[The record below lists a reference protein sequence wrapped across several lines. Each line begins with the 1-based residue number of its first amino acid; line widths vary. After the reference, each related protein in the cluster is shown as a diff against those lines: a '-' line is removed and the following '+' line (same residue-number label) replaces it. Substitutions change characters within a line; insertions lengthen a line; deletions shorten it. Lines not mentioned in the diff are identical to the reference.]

1 MANNQQS
8 MTKRPSTSTQET
20 VATTTKGNNRAQF
33 VLKLHEAV
41 NKFIGDIVYW
51 NLAGTAF
58 IVQKPDQF
66 ATIVLPTFCEAKSFS
81 SFERQLHFYSV
92 SNTSTCII
100 FLCSTLINLYFLF
113 LPLANYCLFKKFKRM
128 GVLENEPSGKRFRK
142 GSPKK
147 YQHPNFKK
155 DSTQQELQS
164 ILRTTFPNGNKV
176 VGKKKDKV
184 KSKRQSP
191 YDKKHLLLL
200 RYKNIVRALE
210 EEICVK
216 LQKEQEELALQ
227 KLVLFPI
234 PNKPAKRR
242 KRNSVMSTCSK
253 PTTQQSQLA
262 RLYIP
267 AVSAAA
273 VSSSSSTPP
282 SEVSASS
289 SSSSSSMKRRRDPP
303 PRKSYLD
310 GHPGHEIIVYQQQQQ
325 EERRDATKRPSLP
338 SPSLEAAKT
347 TFEPLHILNRHGSN
361 LNNFTAD
368 VDEMDFDTM
377 IKQINDAQ
385 AEIPSMEDMTD
396 FYFDSGFLADNN
408 FS

>member
-1 MANNQQS
+1 
-8 MTKRPSTSTQET
+8 MTKRPSTSSQET
-20 VATTTKGNNRAQF
+20 VTTTTKGNNRAQF

-191 YDKKHLLLL
+191 YDKKHLQLL
-200 RYKNIVRALE
+200 RYKDIVRALE
-210 EEICVK
+210 EEIRVK
-216 LQKEQEELALQ
+216 LQKQKEQEELALQ
-227 KLVLFPI
+227 NLVLHVFPTEL

-253 PTTQQSQLA
+253 PTAQQSQLA

-267 AVSAAA
+267 AV
-273 VSSSSSTPP
+273 
-282 SEVSASS
+282 
-289 SSSSSSMKRRRDPP
+289 
-303 PRKSYLD
+303 
-310 GHPGHEIIVYQQQQQ
+310 
-325 EERRDATKRPSLP
+325 
-338 SPSLEAAKT
+338 
-347 TFEPLHILNRHGSN
+347 
-361 LNNFTAD
+361 
-368 VDEMDFDTM
+368 
-377 IKQINDAQ
+377 
-385 AEIPSMEDMTD
+385 
-396 FYFDSGFLADNN
+396 
-408 FS
+408 